1 MSIYSLEK
9 FDLRENV
16 YSLQDKLW
24 QHIAKRSEE
33 CFDRAE
39 KTRNAISNKEELSHY
54 IKKQREEF
62 IEALGGIPYDKNLP
76 LNTKVTGVTEE
87 DGLTIE
93 NIIFELVG

>member
-1 MSIYSLEK
+1 MSIYSLET
-9 FDLRENV
+9 FDLRANV
-16 YSLQDKLW
+16 YSLQDKMW

-62 IEALGGIPYDKNLP
+62 IEAL
-76 LNTKVTGVTEE
+76 
-87 DGLTIE
+87 
-93 NIIFELVG
+93 FE